1 MFEKEVVIS
10 NFFFG
15 MVHGHPYKGFQ
26 KIPHIPI
33 LITLYQNLMV
43 IICMYGHGNYL
54 HVWKQ
59 KMTIIFK
66 QKRILTIVHVI

>member
-10 NFFFG
+10 KIVFG

-43 IICMYGHGNYL
+43 IICMYGN
-54 HVWKQ
+54 KKSQ
-59 KMTIIFK
+59 
-66 QKRILTIVHVI
+66 